1 MNGQMDILESLGD
14 ILRRLESGGV
24 DFVARIAPWASPLP
38 TAFLTARAT
47 VRHLGWPNE
56 IGVIAGVIVECLGLA
71 ATSTALTLRAYN
83 QSKRRS
89 DPKAPFAL
97 AATLVAVYFG
107 SVTLLTVLLDTL
119 PVLSVYAPLA
129 FPVLSLAGVATLAL
143 RGDHWRRLT
152 AIEKDKAE
160 RRERRRTRRVKS
172 QMSNDTKFDTRL
184 DALRAARKAKR
195 DARITKLVTFYAG
208 NPSAGV
214 SEAGQAISV
223 SRQTVYNYLA
233 ELEEAGR
240 ISRKNGMVKI
250 LEGR

>member
-1 MNGQMDILESLGD
+1 
-14 ILRRLESGGV
+14 
-24 DFVARIAPWASPLP
+24 
-38 TAFLTARAT
+38 

-56 IGVIAGVIVECLGLA
+56 IGVIAGVIVECLGLG
-71 ATSTALTLRAYN
+71 ATATALTLRAYN
-83 QSKRRS
+83 QCRRKS

-97 AATLVAVYFG
+97 AATLVGVYFG

-119 PVLSVYAPLA
+119 PMLAVYAPLA

-143 RGDHWRRLT
+143 RSDHQRRLE

-160 RRERRRTRRVKS
+160 RRERSRTRRVKS
-172 QMSNDTKFDTRL
+172 QMSNDTGFDTRF

-195 DARITKLVTFYAG
+195 DARITELVTFYAE

-214 SEAGQAISV
+214 TEAGQAIGV

-233 ELEEAGR
+233 ELEA
-240 ISRKNGMVKI
+240 SRKIDRSNGTIRV
-250 LEGR
+250 LQRG